1 MESVVIDE
9 GLLEAVLLENE
20 RRLSRLFRTYNPM
33 TGEGAPG
40 RRFPCR
46 VDGLMGG
53 ETLYLPEEMLGENS
67 VLQLVDA
74 GSVYMFV
81 RRLYNYDRVVT
92 EAMEETA
99 VRSFVRLWC
108 QYDFYFYA
116 YAYARIKNKGG
127 GEDIAFMLRPAQLK
141 LIGALEGMRKAG
153 KPIRL
158 ILLKCRQWGGS
169 TAVQVYMSWI
179 QLFHKRAWNSIIVG
193 HQGDSAAEVK
203 DMYIKLIDSLPKF
216 LLYGDGVKVPSTAER
231 AIKAGGTQNISLIP
245 SRLAKIKTASALSP
259 ESARGGDVA
268 MAHCTE
274 VAFWPD
280 TEKMTPEKLVK
291 SVCSGISL
299 QPLTMIVYES
309 TPNGT
314 ENFFKEEWDRA
325 NAVDGYGERV
335 SEFEPLFVSWFEIET
350 YISAIDDRGAFASR
364 LLSRRSGND
373 AKWRYFWWLWEQGAT
388 LEGIAWYM
396 QSMKRY
402 RDHDDMKQEYPSDAI
417 EAFKFSGSTV
427 FDQYQVQAMER
438 WTRAPLFVGEIYGD
452 APKGV
457 QSVENL
463 RVSAEGS
470 GRFRVWEWPEA
481 SAYRDRYVVSVD
493 IGGKSRTSD
502 YSCITVLDRLDMVD
516 GGVPKVVAEW
526 YGHTDPDLLAITC
539 AQVALFYKRGLLVV
553 ENNTAYSRMNNT
565 DGDVSQLFFPILV
578 PLYNNLYCDGG
589 DNVRM
594 IERGAMRWGFNTNR
608 STKVALVMNLQ
619 TCLRECG
626 YLERDMGTLN
636 EFYSFIQWPNGSYGA
651 ANGKHDDKLMSRA
664 IGLYVCY
671 MKQKDYPLLPARRAP
686 RVTQRSL
693 GEAQIM

>member
-1 MESVVIDE
+1 MARDMVDDLFIE
-9 GLLEAVLLENE
+9 GLLVENE
-20 RRLSRLFRTYNPM
+20 RRLSKLFRTYNPM

-46 VDGLMGG
+46 IEGVVGG
-53 ETLYLPEEMLGENS
+53 EMLYLPEEMLSENS
-67 VLQLVDA
+67 VLQLIEA
-74 GSVYMFV
+74 GSVTLFV
-81 RRLYNYDRVVT
+81 RRLYNYNKPVT
-92 EAMEETA
+92 EAMEEEA
-99 VRSFVRLWC
+99 VRSFVKIWC
-108 QYDFYFYA
+108 EYDFYFYS
-116 YAYARIKNKGG
+116 YAYARIKNKAG
-127 GEDIAFMLRPAQLK
+127 GEDISFMLRPAQLK
-141 LIGALEGMRKAG
+141 LIAALERMRKAG

-203 DMYIKLIDSLPKF
+203 DMYIKLINGIPKF
-216 LLYGDGVKVPSTAER
+216 LLYGDGVKIPSTAER

-259 ESARGGDVA
+259 ESARGGDVS

-280 TEKMTPEKLVK
+280 TEKITPEKLVK
-291 SVCSGISL
+291 SVCSGITL

-335 SEFEPLFVSWFEIET
+335 SEFEPLFVAWFEIET
-350 YISAIDDRGAFASR
+350 YITAIEDKRAFANQ
-364 LLSRRSGND
+364 LVTRSKQNKQW
-373 AKWRYFWWLWEQGAT
+373 AYFWWLWTKGAT
-388 LEGIAWYM
+388 LEGIAWYI

-402 RDHDDMKQEYPSDAI
+402 KHHDDMKQEYPSDDI
-417 EAFKFSGSTV
+417 EAFKFSGNTV
-427 FDQYQVQAMER
+427 FDQYQIRAFER
-438 WTRAPLFVGEIYGD
+438 WTKEPIFVGEIYGD
-452 APKGV
+452 EPKGAR
-457 QSVENL
+457 SVEHV
-463 RVSAEGS
+463 RVAEQAN

-481 SAYRDRYVVSVD
+481 DDRRNRYIVSVD
-493 IGGKSRTSD
+493 IGGKSRNSD
-502 YSCITVLDRLDMVD
+502 YSCITVFDRGDMPD
-516 GGVPKVVAEW
+516 GGIPRVVAEW

-539 AQVALFYKRGLLVV
+539 AQVAIYYKNGLLVV

-578 PLYNNLYCDGG
+578 PLYRNLYNEAG
-589 DNVRM
+589 DDTRM
-594 IERGAMRWGFNTNR
+594 IEQGTMRWGFYTNR
-608 STKVALVMNLQ
+608 SKKVAIVMNLQ
-619 TCLRECG
+619 TCLREGG
-626 YLERDMGTLN
+626 YLERDKGTLN
-636 EFYSFIQWPNGSYGA
+636 EFYSFLQWPNGSYGA
-651 ANGKHDDKLMSRA
+651 ANGKHDDKLMSRG

-671 MKQKDYPLLPARRAP
+671 LKSKAYPMTHVK
-686 RVTQRSL
+686 RVRQSTVRSV
-693 GEAQIM
+693 GEAQII